1 MRKKTSVRG
10 EGRKGQGFHARFGVR
25 RTPLTREISVDEQ
38 FVVEGHEEVVDAI
51 VHAIE
56 ERGSVGLLARSGAGK
71 TQLVRRVV
79 DRLPPAHHRVTYVKV
94 TGVSKR
100 DLCRHISAAIGVEP
114 AGNYPTL
121 VERLQAKWTRLA
133 DVESLHPVLIL
144 DDAHEMRPDVLG
156 LVRVLTNFEM
166 DSRLC
171 VSIFLVGQ
179 RKLATLLARDEL
191 EDVARRLTHIA
202 TLDSLSREESHR
214 YLEHRLTIAGAKRFP
229 FDPRAVE
236 MVYDVARGNLRA
248 TDQLAL
254 KCLEVAHRGDSDTVS
269 PNHVMKARTL
279 VCP

>member
-1 MRKKTSVRG
+1 MRKKNSE
-10 EGRKGQGFHARFGVR
+10 EGAKDLSFHARFGLR

-38 FVVEGHEEVVDAI
+38 FVVEKHEETVDAI
-51 VHAIE
+51 VHAMD
-56 ERGSVGLLARSGAGK
+56 ERNSVCLLGRSGDGK

-79 DRLPPAHHRVTYVKV
+79 DRLPPARHRVTYVKV

-121 VERLQAKWTRLA
+121 VERLQAKWAKLA

-144 DDAHEMRPDVLG
+144 DDAHEMRPEVLG

-191 EDVARRLTHIA
+191 EDVARRLTHLA
-202 TLDSLSREESHR
+202 TLDPLSREESYR

-229 FDPRAVE
+229 FDSRAVE
-236 MVYDVARGNLRA
+236 MVYDAARGNLRA

-254 KCLEVAHRGDSDTVS
+254 KCLEVAHREDCDSVT
-269 PNHVMKARTL
+269 PNHVVKARTQL
-279 VCP
+279 CP